1 MADRLRGKL
10 EALTDLSGK
19 AWVASFKRAAKEF
32 KRRNMTDAAAALT
45 YYGVLAIFPTLLA
58 LVALLG
64 VFGQYPATVDA
75 VMQMVRQVAPP
86 ATVNTLHSTL
96 EGIVRDKGG
105 AGALLGLGAL
115 GALWS
120 SSSYIG
126 AFARA
131 CNRIYCIEEG
141 RPTIRLRA
149 NQLAIATAMVAT
161 MAFVSIAYLFT
172 GKLARAAGS
181 VLGVSGPTVTVW
193 QIAKWPAMALIAA
206 VMLSVL
212 YYASPNVRQARF
224 RWITPGGAFA
234 LGTLVV
240 TSTGFA
246 FYVSNFG
253 SYNKTYGAL
262 GGVIVMLVW
271 LWIANVTLLLGV
283 QLNAELERSRR
294 ERLGQQV
301 EHPPFVEPKDTRKMA
316 RA

>member
-1 MADRLRGKL
+1 MAERRRGSLRGP
-10 EALTDLSGK
+10 TDLPGK
-19 AWVASFKRAAKEF
+19 AWVAALQRGQKEF
-32 KRRNMTDAAAALT
+32 RRRNMTDAAAALT

-64 VFGQYPATVDA
+64 VFGQYPATVNA
-75 VMQMVRQVAPP
+75 VMQVVRQIAPP
-86 ATVNTLHSTL
+86 ATVRTLHGTL
-96 EGIVRDKGG
+96 DGIVRDKGG

-141 RPTIRLRA
+141 RPTVKLRA
-149 NQLAIATAMVAT
+149 SQLLIATVMVAT
-161 MAFVSIAYLFT
+161 MAFVAIAYLFT
-172 GKLARAAGS
+172 GKLAHSAGS
-181 VLGVSGPTVTVW
+181 VIGLSGTVVTVW
-193 QIAKWPAMALIAA
+193 QIAKWPTMALIAA
-206 VMLSVL
+206 IMLSVL

-224 RWITPGGAFA
+224 RWITPGGVLA
-234 LGTLVV
+234 LSTLVL

-283 QLNAELERSRR
+283 QVNAELERSRR
-294 ERLGQQV
+294 AELGEQV